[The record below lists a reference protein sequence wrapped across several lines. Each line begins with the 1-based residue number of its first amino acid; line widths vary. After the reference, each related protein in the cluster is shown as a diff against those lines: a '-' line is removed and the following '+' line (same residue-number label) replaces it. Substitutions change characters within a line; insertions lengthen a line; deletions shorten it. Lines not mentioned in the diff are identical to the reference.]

1 MCRLFETIHLNDGA
15 FRNLNYHQVRIEKS
29 VFELFGVLPAWSIHD
44 IVRQF
49 KYPKTGLY
57 KVRVIY
63 NSKEVLR
70 IEFLLY
76 QPRHIESLK
85 VIEANI
91 DYAHKY
97 EDREALASLFEQ
109 RDNCDEILIVK
120 DGFITDSSIANLVF
134 KKNKEWFTPT
144 TFLLNGTMRAHLL
157 NTGKIKLAE
166 IRVEDLSKYE
176 SCKTINAMLGFDSP
190 EIPIHAIR

>member
-1 MCRLFETIHLNDGA
+1 MFRLFETIYLNDGA
-15 FRNLNYHQVRIEKS
+15 FRNLKYHQARIEKS

-44 IVRQF
+44 IVIQF
-49 KYPKTGLY
+49 NYPKTGLY
-57 KVRVIY
+57 KVRVTY

-76 QPRHIESLK
+76 QRRHIESLK
-85 VIEANI
+85 MIEANI

-97 EDREALASLFEQ
+97 EDREVLTSLLEQ
-109 RDNCDEILIVK
+109 RGNCDEIVIVK
-120 DGFITDSSIANLVF
+120 DGFITDSSFANLVF

-144 TFLLNGTMRAHLL
+144 TYLLKGTMRAHLL

-166 IRVEDLSKYE
+166 IQVEDLVKYE
-176 SCKTINAMLGFDSP
+176 SCKIVNAMLGFDSP
-190 EIPIHAIR
+190 EIPIRAIR